1 MTEPSSAGNPEGAAL
16 PTDHPLGP
24 AVPVPPRE
32 KEAVHAAREA
42 RPDGGTTTDDA
53 PGAGGPTGASTGGPT
68 GERADGRPG
77 VADGDA
83 APRQAGDGHPGGDRR
98 ENALDPSAGSAG
110 HSAAGIREEQGTHE
124 AGAVP
129 AAFDG
134 DGAPGPGH
142 RHPEDAADE
151 PDAWDGGLPQ

>member
-1 MTEPSSAGNPEGAAL
+1 MTEPSSAGNPKGGAL
-16 PTDHPLGP
+16 PSDHPLGP
-24 AVPVPPRE
+24 AVPVPPRGKE
-32 KEAVHAAREA
+32 RGKEAVPAGREA
-42 RPDGGTTTDDA
+42 MPDGGTAADDA
-53 PGAGGPTGASTGGPT
+53 PGADAPG
-68 GERADGRPG
+68 ADGRAD
-77 VADGDA
+77 VTDGDVDA
-83 APRQAGDGHPGGDRR
+83 RYSGDGRPGGDRR
-98 ENALDPSAGSAG
+98 ENVLDPSAGSAG

-151 PDAWDGGLPQ
+151 PDAWDGGMQQ